1 MSKLL
6 ANILLALAWI
16 AATGAVTPFNFVV
29 GLVLGYLVLYMASP
43 IERRSPYFIKVWRVV
58 SFAAFAIKELVKANL
73 QMARWTVGRLDQLR
87 PAILAVPLQA
97 DMTDTEITVLG
108 NLITLTPGTLTLD
121 VSHDRSVLFVH
132 FMHVEDPQAEKDAI
146 RNGFERRL
154 LEITR

>member
-6 ANILLALAWI
+6 ANILLAIAWV
-16 AATGAVTPFNFVV
+16 AATGGFTAVNFVV
-29 GLVLGYLVLYMASP
+29 GLVLGYLVLFMASP
-43 IERRSPYFIKVWRVV
+43 IERRNPYFIKVWRVV
-58 SFAAFAIKELVKANL
+58 SFCLFAIKELVKANI
-73 QMARWTVGRLDQLR
+73 QMARWTVGRLDGLR
-87 PAILAVPLQA
+87 PAILAVPLEPN
-97 DMTDTEITVLG
+97 MTDTEITILA

-146 RNGFERRL
+146 REGFERRL